1 MSNQGIVSAR
11 HVDHVGMTVPDLNE
25 AIRFF
30 EDAIGAK
37 LLWRVGPFAE
47 TPTGF
52 PIEGVTLAMLRLGP
66 NLNLE
71 LQEFKAEKQR
81 RKVPSNVDLGS
92 AHLAFFVDDIGAAAQ
107 SLREHG
113 AQLLRGPIQASGAPK
128 HGEVIWYF
136 KTPWGAFM
144 EILSRPEDLPYEHDT
159 ANRLFAPRGSWQDK
173 D

>member
-52 PIEGVTLAMLRLGP
+52 PIEGVTLAMIPPLSNQCNMLRRCG
-66 NLNLE
+66 
-71 LQEFKAEKQR
+71 KA
-81 RKVPSNVDLGS
+81 G
-92 AHLAFFVDDIGAAAQ
+92 IGKKWVRFR
-107 SLREHG
+107 SSIS
-113 AQLLRGPIQASGAPK
+113 P
-128 HGEVIWYF
+128 
-136 KTPWGAFM
+136 
-144 EILSRPEDLPYEHDT
+144 
-159 ANRLFAPRGSWQDK
+159 
-173 D
+173 